1 MATISDAQ
9 DLRQPN
15 LTYSREQFDDYLVA
29 LLARIRFNDNADR
42 LLSGESHHP
51 LLLYQRQHAEAIGQ
65 LKILPFSASQLIED
79 PIGCYVQFTR
89 SLAEALNVFP
99 GFLVSTPTP
108 CAQPNPPYTYRQD
121 TWVSDRRLHCALTV
135 QIPGRALLPSA

>member
-1 MATISDAQ
+1 MTIISDAQ
-9 DLRQPN
+9 DLRQSN
-15 LTYSREQFDDYLVA
+15 FTYSREQLDDYLVA

-51 LLLYQRQHAEAIGQ
+51 LLLYQRQHSEAIAQ

-89 SLAEALNVFP
+89 SLAE
-99 GFLVSTPTP
+99 
-108 CAQPNPPYTYRQD
+108 D
-121 TWVSDRRLHCALTV
+121 
-135 QIPGRALLPSA
+135 